1 MAFDAHARDRRRH
14 VNGALAIAVAVMAIS
29 ALHYLTSLHSVVLHE
44 VLKRLYYVPI
54 VVAAVMWGIRGGL
67 ATSMFSTLLYMPHVV
82 FQWHAWPVLE
92 AEQYGEVLMFNV
104 VASVAGVLADHLHAE
119 RTHHRDAA
127 VELQDA
133 YARLRAGNDERV
145 RMDRLVTIGRIAS
158 GIAHEVRT
166 PLAGL
171 LGSLEILENEFPRDH
186 PKAEFVAIA
195 KRQITRLQEVV
206 TEFLEF
212 AQPAPPAVRPVDLR
226 QLVETTARLAR
237 ITLARRGVSLD
248 APAPGTTV
256 TANVDAEQVQRA
268 LLGIMLAD
276 TPSLRDGHISIT
288 IANRGDAAQI
298 AVDLEGLTSV
308 PAVGDLFEAFPTT
321 ACGHGLALAT
331 AGRLISN
338 QHGTVKAEVIDGGL
352 RYLIDLPL
360 ARPSRPAR
368 TQFQRH
374 EPEHTC

>member
-1 MAFDAHARDRRRH
+1 MIMDADSDHRRCVRG
-14 VNGALAIAVAVMAIS
+14 VLAIAVTVMTIS

-54 VVAAVMWGIRGGL
+54 VVAAAMWGIKGGL
-67 ATSMFSTLLYMPHVV
+67 ATSSFSTLLYMPHVV

-92 AEQYGEVLMFNV
+92 AEQYGEALMFNV
-104 VASVAGVLADHLHAE
+104 VASVAGVLADRLHAE
-119 RTHHRDAA
+119 RTLHRDAA
-127 VELQDA
+127 VELRDA

-171 LGSLEILENEFPRDH
+171 LGSLEILENEFTREH

-195 KRQITRLQEVV
+195 KRQISRLQEVV

-212 AQPAPPAVRPVDLR
+212 AQPAPPAVRPVDLGP
-226 QLVETTARLAR
+226 LIETTARLAR

-248 APAPGTTV
+248 APATNTTV
-256 TANVDAEQVQRA
+256 TADVDAEQVQRA

-276 TPSLRDGHISIT
+276 TPALRDGHISIT
-288 IANRGDAAQI
+288 MANRGDAAQI
-298 AVDLEGLTSV
+298 AVELEGLTSV
-308 PAVGDLFEAFPTT
+308 PAVSDLFEAFPAT

-331 AGRLISN
+331 AERLIAN
-338 QHGTVKAEVIDGGL
+338 QHGAVKAEVIDGGV
-352 RYLIDLPL
+352 RFVIDLPL
-360 ARPSRPAR
+360 AQASRVASTPLQTHA
-368 TQFQRH
+368 
-374 EPEHTC
+374 PEQTC

>member
-1 MAFDAHARDRRRH
+1 MIIETLGRDYGRH
-14 VNGALAIAVAVMAIS
+14 VRGALAIAVAVIAIS
-29 ALHYLTSLHSVVLHE
+29 ALHYLTSLQSVVLHE

-54 VVAAVMWGIRGGL
+54 VVAAVMWGIKGGL
-67 ATSMFSTLLYMPHVV
+67 ATSVFSTLLYMPHVV

-92 AEQYGEVLMFNV
+92 AEQYGEALMFNV
-104 VASVAGVLADHLHAE
+104 VATVAGVLADRLHAE

-127 VELQDA
+127 VELRDA
-133 YARLRAGNDERV
+133 YARLEAGNDERV
-145 RMDRLVTIGRIAS
+145 RVDRLVTIGRIAS

-171 LGSLEILENEFPRDH
+171 LGSLEILENEFTREH

-248 APAPGTTV
+248 APAPDTTV

-276 TPSLRDGHISIT
+276 TPSLRDGHLRIT

-298 AVDLEGLTSV
+298 AVDLEGLASV

-331 AGRLISN
+331 AERLITN
-338 QHGTVKAEVIDGGL
+338 QHGAVKAEVIDGGV
-352 RYLIDLPL
+352 RYVIDLPL
-360 ARPSRPAR
+360 AHASRLAS
-368 TQFQRH
+368 TQLQDH
-374 EPEHTC
+374 APEHTC

>member
-1 MAFDAHARDRRRH
+1 VTVDAIARDQRRPVRS
-14 VNGALAIAVAVMAIS
+14 ALAIAVAVMAIS
-29 ALHYLTSLHSVVLHE
+29 VLHYLTSLHSVVLHE

-54 VVAAVMWGIRGGL
+54 VVAAVMWGTRGGL
-67 ATSMFSTLLYMPHVV
+67 ATSSFSTLLYMPHVV

-104 VASVAGVLADHLHAE
+104 VASVAGVLADRLHAE
-119 RTHHRDAA
+119 RTLHRDAA
-127 VELQDA
+127 GELRDA

-171 LGSLEILENEFPRDH
+171 LGSLEILENEFTREH

-195 KRQITRLQEVV
+195 KRQISRLQEVV

-212 AQPAPPAVRPVDLR
+212 AQPAPPAVRPVDLG
-226 QLVETTARLAR
+226 QLIETTARLAR

-248 APAPGTTV
+248 APATNTTV
-256 TANVDAEQVQRA
+256 TADVDAEQVQRA

-276 TPSLRDGHISIT
+276 TPALRDGHISIT
-288 IANRGDAAQI
+288 MANRGDAAQI
-298 AVDLEGLTSV
+298 AVELEGVTSV
-308 PAVGDLFEAFPTT
+308 PAVSDLFEAFPAT

-331 AGRLISN
+331 AERLIAN
-338 QHGTVKAEVIDGGL
+338 QHGAVKAEVIDGGV
-352 RYLIDLPL
+352 RFVIDLPL
-360 ARPSRPAR
+360 AQASRVASTPLQTHA
-368 TQFQRH
+368 
-374 EPEHTC
+374 PEQTC

>member
-1 MAFDAHARDRRRH
+1 MTIEALGRDYGRH
-14 VNGALAIAVAVMAIS
+14 VRGALAIAVAVMAIS
-29 ALHYLTSLHSVVLHE
+29 ALHYLTSLHLVVVHE
-44 VLKRLYYVPI
+44 LLKRLYYVPI
-54 VVAAVMWGIRGGL
+54 VVAAVTWGLRGGL
-67 ATSMFSTLLYMPHVV
+67 ATSVFSTLLYMPHVV

-92 AEQYGEVLMFNV
+92 AEQYGEALMFNV
-104 VASVAGVLADHLHAE
+104 VATVAGVLADRLHAE

-127 VELQDA
+127 VELRDA
-133 YARLRAGNDERV
+133 YARLEAGTDERV
-145 RMDRLVTIGRIAS
+145 RVDRLVTIGRIAS

-171 LGSLEILENEFPRDH
+171 LGSLEILENEFTREH

-226 QLVETTARLAR
+226 QLVKTTARLAR
-237 ITLARRGVSLD
+237 ITLAGRGVSLD
-248 APAPGTTV
+248 APTPDTTV

-288 IANRGDAAQI
+288 IAHRGDAAQI
-298 AVDLEGLTSV
+298 AVNLEGLASV

-352 RYLIDLPL
+352 RYVIDLPL
-360 ARPSRPAR
+360 ANPSRAAR
-368 TQFQRH
+368 PQFQDH

>member
-1 MAFDAHARDRRRH
+1 VTVDAIARDQRRPVRS
-14 VNGALAIAVAVMAIS
+14 ALAIAVAVMAIS
-29 ALHYLTSLHSVVLHE
+29 VLHYLTSLHSVVLHE

-54 VVAAVMWGIRGGL
+54 VVAAVMWGTRGGL
-67 ATSMFSTLLYMPHVV
+67 ATSSFSTLLYMPHVV

-104 VASVAGVLADHLHAE
+104 VASVAGVLADRLHAE
-119 RTHHRDAA
+119 RTLHRDAA
-127 VELQDA
+127 GELRDA

-171 LGSLEILENEFPRDH
+171 LGSLEILENEFTREH

-195 KRQITRLQEVV
+195 KRQISRLQEVV

-212 AQPAPPAVRPVDLR
+212 AQPAPPAVRPVDLG
-226 QLVETTARLAR
+226 QLIETTARLAR

-248 APAPGTTV
+248 APATNTTV
-256 TANVDAEQVQRA
+256 TAAVDAEQVQRA

-276 TPSLRDGHISIT
+276 TPALRDGHISIT
-288 IANRGDAAQI
+288 MANRGDAAQI
-298 AVDLEGLTSV
+298 AVELEGVTSV
-308 PAVGDLFEAFPTT
+308 PAVSDLFEAFPAT

-331 AGRLISN
+331 AERLIAN
-338 QHGTVKAEVIDGGL
+338 QHGAVKAEVIDGGV
-352 RYLIDLPL
+352 RFVIDLPL
-360 ARPSRPAR
+360 AQASRVASTPLQTHA
-368 TQFQRH
+368 
-374 EPEHTC
+374 PEQTC

>member
-104 VASVAGVLADHLHAE
+104 VASVAGVLADRLHAE

>member
-1 MAFDAHARDRRRH
+1 MIMDADSDYRRCVRG
-14 VNGALAIAVAVMAIS
+14 VLAIAVTVMTIS

-54 VVAAVMWGIRGGL
+54 VVAAVMWGIKGGL
-67 ATSMFSTLLYMPHVV
+67 ATSSFSTLLYMPHVV

-104 VASVAGVLADHLHAE
+104 VASVAGVLADRLHAE
-119 RTHHRDAA
+119 RTLHRDAA
-127 VELQDA
+127 GELRDA

-171 LGSLEILENEFPRDH
+171 LGSLEILENEFTREH

-195 KRQITRLQEVV
+195 KRQISRLQEVV

-212 AQPAPPAVRPVDLR
+212 AQPAPPAVRPVDLG
-226 QLVETTARLAR
+226 QLIETTARLAR

-248 APAPGTTV
+248 APATNTTV
-256 TANVDAEQVQRA
+256 TADVDAEQVQRA

-276 TPSLRDGHISIT
+276 TPALRDGHISIT
-288 IANRGDAAQI
+288 MANRGDAAQI
-298 AVDLEGLTSV
+298 AVELEGVTSV
-308 PAVGDLFEAFPTT
+308 PAVSDLFEAFPAT

-331 AGRLISN
+331 AERLIAN
-338 QHGTVKAEVIDGGL
+338 QHGAVKAEVIDGGV
-352 RYLIDLPL
+352 RFVIDLPL
-360 ARPSRPAR
+360 AQASRVASTPLQTHA
-368 TQFQRH
+368 
-374 EPEHTC
+374 PEQTC

>member
-1 MAFDAHARDRRRH
+1 MIIETLGRDYGRH
-14 VNGALAIAVAVMAIS
+14 VRGALAIAVAVIAIS
-29 ALHYLTSLHSVVLHE
+29 ALHYLTSLQSVVLHE

-54 VVAAVMWGIRGGL
+54 VVAAVMWGIKGGL
-67 ATSMFSTLLYMPHVV
+67 ATSVFSTLLYMPHVV

-92 AEQYGEVLMFNV
+92 AEQYGEALMFNV
-104 VASVAGVLADHLHAE
+104 VATVAGLLADRLHAE

-127 VELQDA
+127 VELRDA
-133 YARLRAGNDERV
+133 YARLEAGNDERV
-145 RMDRLVTIGRIAS
+145 RVDRLVTIGRIAS

-171 LGSLEILENEFPRDH
+171 LGSLEILENEFTREH

-248 APAPGTTV
+248 APAPDTTV

-276 TPSLRDGHISIT
+276 TPSLRDGHLRIT

-298 AVDLEGLTSV
+298 AVDLEGLASV

-331 AGRLISN
+331 AERLITN
-338 QHGTVKAEVIDGGL
+338 QHGAVKAEVIDGGV
-352 RYLIDLPL
+352 RYVIDLPL
-360 ARPSRPAR
+360 AHASRLAS
-368 TQFQRH
+368 TQLQDH
-374 EPEHTC
+374 APEHTC

>member
-1 MAFDAHARDRRRH
+1 VTVDAFGRDQRQH
-14 VNGALAIAVAVMAIS
+14 VRDALAIAVAVTAIS
-29 ALHYLTSLHSVVLHE
+29 VLHYLTSLHSVVSHE

-67 ATSMFSTLLYMPHVV
+67 ATSLFSTLLYMPHVV

-104 VASVAGVLADHLHAE
+104 VATVAGVLADRLHAE

-127 VELQDA
+127 VELRDA
-133 YARLRAGNDERV
+133 YARLRAGNDERL

-171 LGSLEILENEFPRDH
+171 LGSLEILENEFTREH

-248 APAPGTTV
+248 APVPDAPVTV
-256 TANVDAEQVQRA
+256 NVDGEQVQRA

-276 TPSLRDGHISIT
+276 TPSLRDGHISMT
-288 IANRGDAAQI
+288 IANRGAAAQI
-298 AVDLEGLTSV
+298 AVELEGLTSV

-331 AGRLISN
+331 AERLITN
-338 QHGTVKAEVIDGGL
+338 QHGAVKAEVIDGGV
-352 RYLIDLPL
+352 RYVIDLPL
-360 ARPSRPAR
+360 AHASRLAS
-368 TQFQRH
+368 TQLQDH
-374 EPEHTC
+374 AAEHTC

>member
-1 MAFDAHARDRRRH
+1 MIMDADSDYRRCVRG
-14 VNGALAIAVAVMAIS
+14 VLAIAVTVMTIS

-44 VLKRLYYVPI
+44 VFKRLYYVPI
-54 VVAAVMWGIRGGL
+54 VVAAVMWGIKGGL
-67 ATSMFSTLLYMPHVV
+67 ATSSFSTLLYMPHVV

-92 AEQYGEVLMFNV
+92 AEQYGEALMFNV
-104 VASVAGVLADHLHAE
+104 VASVAGVLADRLHAE
-119 RTHHRDAA
+119 RTLHRDAA
-127 VELQDA
+127 GELRDA

-171 LGSLEILENEFPRDH
+171 LGSLEILENEFTREH

-195 KRQITRLQEVV
+195 KRQISRLQEVV

-212 AQPAPPAVRPVDLR
+212 AQPAPPAVRPVDLG
-226 QLVETTARLAR
+226 QLIETTARLAR

-248 APAPGTTV
+248 APAPNTTV
-256 TANVDAEQVQRA
+256 TADVDAEQVQRA

-276 TPSLRDGHISIT
+276 TPALRDGHISIT
-288 IANRGDAAQI
+288 MANRGDAAQI
-298 AVDLEGLTSV
+298 AVELEGLTSV
-308 PAVGDLFEAFPTT
+308 PAVSDLFEAFPAT

-331 AGRLISN
+331 AERLIAN
-338 QHGTVKAEVIDGGL
+338 QHGAVKAEVIDGGV
-352 RYLIDLPL
+352 RFVIDLPL
-360 ARPSRPAR
+360 AQASRVASTPLQTHA
-368 TQFQRH
+368 
-374 EPEHTC
+374 PEQTC

>member
-1 MAFDAHARDRRRH
+1 VIMDADSDHRRCVRG
-14 VNGALAIAVAVMAIS
+14 VLAIAVTVMTIS

-54 VVAAVMWGIRGGL
+54 VVAAVMWGIKGGL
-67 ATSMFSTLLYMPHVV
+67 ATSSFSTLLYMPHVV

-92 AEQYGEVLMFNV
+92 AEQYGEALMFNV
-104 VASVAGVLADHLHAE
+104 VASVAGVLADRLHAE
-119 RTHHRDAA
+119 RTLHRDAA
-127 VELQDA
+127 GELRDA

-171 LGSLEILENEFPRDH
+171 LGSLEILENEFTREH

-195 KRQITRLQEVV
+195 KRQISRLQEVV

-212 AQPAPPAVRPVDLR
+212 AQPAPPAVRPVDLG
-226 QLVETTARLAR
+226 QLIETTARLAR

-248 APAPGTTV
+248 APATNTTV
-256 TANVDAEQVQRA
+256 TADVDAEQVQRA

-276 TPSLRDGHISIT
+276 TPALRDGHISIT
-288 IANRGDAAQI
+288 MANRGDAAQI
-298 AVDLEGLTSV
+298 AVELEGVTSV
-308 PAVGDLFEAFPTT
+308 PAVSDLFEAFPAT

-331 AGRLISN
+331 AERLIAN
-338 QHGTVKAEVIDGGL
+338 QHGAVKAEVIDGGV
-352 RYLIDLPL
+352 RFVIDLPL
-360 ARPSRPAR
+360 AQASRVASTPLQTHA
-368 TQFQRH
+368 
-374 EPEHTC
+374 PEQTC

>member
-1 MAFDAHARDRRRH
+1 MIIDALGSDHRQRVRGAF
-14 VNGALAIAVAVMAIS
+14 AIAVAVMAIS

-67 ATSMFSTLLYMPHVV
+67 ATSVFSTLLYMPHVV

-104 VASVAGVLADHLHAE
+104 VASVAGVLADRLRAE

-127 VELQDA
+127 VELRDA

-171 LGSLEILENEFPRDH
+171 LGSLEILENEFTREH

-248 APAPGTTV
+248 APVPDSPV
-256 TANVDAEQVQRA
+256 TANVDADQVQRA

-308 PAVGDLFEAFPTT
+308 PAIGHLFEAFPAT

-331 AGRLISN
+331 AERLITN
-338 QHGTVKAEVIDGGL
+338 QHGAVKAEVIDGGV
-352 RYLIDLPL
+352 RYVIDLPL
-360 ARPSRPAR
+360 AHASRLAI
-368 TQFQRH
+368 TQLQDH
-374 EPEHTC
+374 APEHTC

>member
-1 MAFDAHARDRRRH
+1 MIIDALGSDHRQRVRGAF
-14 VNGALAIAVAVMAIS
+14 AIAVAVMAIS

-67 ATSMFSTLLYMPHVV
+67 ATSVFSTLLYMPHVV

-104 VASVAGVLADHLHAE
+104 VASVAGVLADRLRAE

-127 VELQDA
+127 VELRDA

-171 LGSLEILENEFPRDH
+171 LGSLEILENEFTREH
-186 PKAEFVAIA
+186 SKAEFVAIA
-195 KRQITRLQEVV
+195 KRQITRLQVVV

-248 APAPGTTV
+248 APVPDSPV
-256 TANVDAEQVQRA
+256 TANVDADQVQRA

-308 PAVGDLFEAFPTT
+308 PAIGHLFEAFPAT

-331 AGRLISN
+331 AERLITN
-338 QHGTVKAEVIDGGL
+338 QHGAVKAEVIDGGV
-352 RYLIDLPL
+352 RYVIDLPL
-360 ARPSRPAR
+360 AHASRLAI
-368 TQFQRH
+368 TQLQDH
-374 EPEHTC
+374 APEHTC

>member
-1 MAFDAHARDRRRH
+1 MIMDADSDYRRCVRG
-14 VNGALAIAVAVMAIS
+14 VLAIAVTVMTIS

-54 VVAAVMWGIRGGL
+54 VVAAVMWGIKGGL
-67 ATSMFSTLLYMPHVV
+67 ATSSFSTLLYMPHVV

-104 VASVAGVLADHLHAE
+104 VASVAGVLADRLHAE
-119 RTHHRDAA
+119 RTLHRDAA
-127 VELQDA
+127 GELRDA

-171 LGSLEILENEFPRDH
+171 LGSLEILENEFTREH

-195 KRQITRLQEVV
+195 KRQISRLQEVV

-212 AQPAPPAVRPVDLR
+212 AQPAPPAVRPVDLG
-226 QLVETTARLAR
+226 QLIETTTRLAR

-248 APAPGTTV
+248 APAPNTTV
-256 TANVDAEQVQRA
+256 TADVDAEQVQRA

-276 TPSLRDGHISIT
+276 TPALRDGHISIT
-288 IANRGDAAQI
+288 MANRGDAAQI
-298 AVDLEGLTSV
+298 AVELEGLTSV
-308 PAVGDLFEAFPTT
+308 PAVSDLFEAFPAT

-331 AGRLISN
+331 AERLIAN
-338 QHGTVKAEVIDGGL
+338 QHGAVKAEVIDGGV
-352 RYLIDLPL
+352 RFVIDLPL
-360 ARPSRPAR
+360 AQASRVASTPLQTHA
-368 TQFQRH
+368 
-374 EPEHTC
+374 PEQTC

>member
-1 MAFDAHARDRRRH
+1 MIMDADSDYRRCVRG
-14 VNGALAIAVAVMAIS
+14 VLAIAVTVMTIS

-54 VVAAVMWGIRGGL
+54 VVAAVMWGIKGGL
-67 ATSMFSTLLYMPHVV
+67 ATSSFSTLLYMPHVV

-104 VASVAGVLADHLHAE
+104 VASVAGVLADRLHAE
-119 RTHHRDAA
+119 RTLHRDAA
-127 VELQDA
+127 GELRDA

-171 LGSLEILENEFPRDH
+171 LGSLEILENEFTREH

-195 KRQITRLQEVV
+195 KRQISRLQEVV

-212 AQPAPPAVRPVDLR
+212 AQPAPPAVRPVDLGP
-226 QLVETTARLAR
+226 LIETTARLAR

-248 APAPGTTV
+248 APAPNTTV
-256 TANVDAEQVQRA
+256 TADVDAEQVQRA

-276 TPSLRDGHISIT
+276 TPALRDGHISIT
-288 IANRGDAAQI
+288 MANRGDAAQI
-298 AVDLEGLTSV
+298 AVELEGVTSV
-308 PAVGDLFEAFPTT
+308 AAVSDLFEAFPAT

-331 AGRLISN
+331 AERLIAN
-338 QHGTVKAEVIDGGL
+338 QHGAVKAEVIDGGV
-352 RYLIDLPL
+352 RFVIDLPL
-360 ARPSRPAR
+360 AQASRVASTPLQTHA
-368 TQFQRH
+368 
-374 EPEHTC
+374 PEQTC

>member
-1 MAFDAHARDRRRH
+1 MTLGAFALDRGRPLGHAI
-14 VNGALAIAVAVMAIS
+14 AIAVAVMTIS
-29 ALHYLTSLHSVVLHE
+29 LLHYLTSLHSVVLHE

-54 VVAAVMWGIRGGL
+54 AVAAVMWGIRGGL
-67 ATSMFSTLLYMPHVV
+67 ATSVLSTLLYLPHVV

-104 VASVAGVLADHLHAE
+104 VASVVGVLADRLRAE

-127 VELQDA
+127 VALRDA
-133 YARLRAGNDERV
+133 NARLKAGSDERV
-145 RMDRLVTIGRIAS
+145 RVDRLVTIGRISS

-171 LGSLEILENEFPRDH
+171 LGSLEILENEFTREH

-206 TEFLEF
+206 TDFMEF
-212 AQPAPPAVRPVDLR
+212 AQPAPPAVRPVDLK

-237 ITLARRGVSLD
+237 VTLARRGVSLD
-248 APAPGTTV
+248 APAPATTV
-256 TANVDAEQVQRA
+256 TANVDADQVQRA
-268 LLGIMLAD
+268 LLGLMLAD
-276 TPSLRDGHISIT
+276 TPSLRDGHIGIT

-298 AVDLEGLTSV
+298 AVNLEGLTSV

-321 ACGHGLALAT
+321 ACEHGLALAT

-338 QHGTVKAEVIDGGL
+338 QHGVVTAEVIDGGL
-352 RYLIDLPL
+352 RYLIDLPP
-360 ARPSRPAR
+360 AHRSSVAGSPVSRL
-368 TQFQRH
+368 
-374 EPEHTC
+374 